1 MAHEGQLTELVSHV
15 HTISNDKFIGAG
27 ETLEVRSN
35 MSRKVAGLIQE
46 HGRVCA
52 LRTTGRKK
60 ILGKRKGSSRFE
72 NVVDQQNIP
81 SPDIRFNVTQ
91 DVDLPRRFR

>member
-15 HTISNDKFIGAG
+15 HAISDDKFIRAG
-27 ETLEVRSN
+27 EALEIRSDV
-35 MSRKVAGLIQE
+35 SRKVTGLIQE

-81 SPDIRFNVTQ
+81 SPDIRFNVAQ
-91 DVDLPRRFR
+91 DVDLP